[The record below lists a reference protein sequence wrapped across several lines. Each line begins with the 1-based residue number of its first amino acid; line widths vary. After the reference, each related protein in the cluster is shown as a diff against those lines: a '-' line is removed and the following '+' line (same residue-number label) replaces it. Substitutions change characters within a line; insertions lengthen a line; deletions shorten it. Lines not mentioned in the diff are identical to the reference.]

1 MIDSKMAR
9 DISTR
14 AEEESQKKRLKEI
27 EDAIEQAQKKE
38 LKEVEDAIEQAAN
51 RGEYVVQLDY
61 LLYSENIEILQDLG
75 YKFHL
80 VFNPFTCK
88 VYTRIRW

>member
-14 AEEESQKKRLKEI
+14 AEEESQKRKLEEI

-38 LKEVEDAIEQAAN
+38 LEEIGYAIAQAAS
-51 RGEYVVQLDY
+51 RGEHVVQLDY
-61 LLYSENIEILQDLG
+61 LLYSENIEFLQDLG
-75 YKFHL
+75 YKIRL

-88 VYTRIRW
+88 AYTRIRW

>member
-1 MIDSKMAR
+1 MINAKMAR

-14 AEEESQKKRLKEI
+14 TKEESQKKRLEEI
-27 EDAIEQAQKKE
+27 ENVIEQAQKKE
-38 LKEVEDAIEQAAN
+38 LEEIEGAIEQAAN
-51 RGEYVVQLDY
+51 KGEYVVQLDY

-75 YKFHL
+75 YKFRL